1 MSGKKID
8 LATVQK
14 GTKLI
19 VKVSF
24 RSTQNRSRQAV
35 LADLLPAGMEI
46 ETILS
51 PEDGAQRNGQKGM
64 FNWLGELSNFQTQ
77 EMRDDR
83 LIAVAETYNKD
94 EQAIAYIVRAVTAG
108 DFVWPGAVV
117 QDMYRPVD
125 QSNTQSNRVIISYDI
140 KN

>member
-108 DFVWPGAVV
+108 DFVWPGAVI

-125 QSNTQSNRVIISYDI
+125 QSNTQSNRVIISSNI
-140 KN
+140 EN